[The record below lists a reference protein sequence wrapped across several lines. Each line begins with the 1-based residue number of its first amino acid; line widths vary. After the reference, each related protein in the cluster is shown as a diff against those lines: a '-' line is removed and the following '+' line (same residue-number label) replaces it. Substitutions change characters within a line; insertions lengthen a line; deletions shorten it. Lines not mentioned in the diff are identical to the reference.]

1 MRWWQLAVLL
11 GAMVLVL
18 GGVLVLVDT
27 VARFYNSVAT
37 LSPWLANGVLGI
49 GLLVAIALVGV
60 GGYYGWRFLRPR
72 RRPSRPVAPRHP
84 VEAASANL
92 TALHQQ
98 VAQIQ
103 DQVARQALQAR
114 AQALQSAMVEQEFT
128 VAVFGVGA
136 AGKTS
141 IINGLLEAEAGAVA
155 AAMGTTQAPQDF
167 HWSLPNLDRS
177 IRLIDTP
184 GIAEAGVAGTL
195 REQAAREIAAEAD
208 LIVFVIDDDLRQ
220 AEYAVLQT
228 LLAIGKRMVVVLNKA
243 DRWPEPDLEQLLER
257 LRSRLVPPLTDDD
270 VLAVA
275 ANPAP
280 VRQAGG
286 GWLQMRPNLLPLLA
300 RLADILRQEGE
311 LLMADNL
318 LLQSQRLGDK
328 ARQLLADQRQA
339 QADAIIDRYQ
349 WIGAGVIAVTP
360 LPGVDLLA
368 TAAINAQMVIELG
381 QVYGCEV
388 SFEEGKAL
396 ALSLAKTLTGLGLVK
411 GALELLAL
419 GLQTNVATVLAGRA
433 LQGVSGA
440 YLTRI
445 AGKSF
450 VEYFR
455 HHQSWGDGGMG
466 EVVAEQFRLNQR
478 EVVIK
483 QFIQQAMATVLPD
496 LQDELQRNTNNP
508 TNPPR
513 F

>member
-1 MRWWQLAVLL
+1 V
-11 GAMVLVL
+11 
-18 GGVLVLVDT
+18 
-27 VARFYNSVAT
+27 
-37 LSPWLANGVLGI
+37 
-49 GLLVAIALVGV
+49 
-60 GGYYGWRFLRPR
+60 
-72 RRPSRPVAPRHP
+72 
-84 VEAASANL
+84 
-92 TALHQQ
+92 
-98 VAQIQ
+98 
-103 DQVARQALQAR
+103 
-114 AQALQSAMVEQEFT
+114 
-128 VAVFGVGA
+128 
-136 AGKTS
+136 
-141 IINGLLEAEAGAVA
+141 
-155 AAMGTTQAPQDF
+155 
-167 HWSLPNLDRS
+167 
-177 IRLIDTP
+177 
-184 GIAEAGVAGTL
+184 
-195 REQAAREIAAEAD
+195 
-208 LIVFVIDDDLRQ
+208 
-220 AEYAVLQT
+220 
-228 LLAIGKRMVVVLNKA
+228 
-243 DRWPEPDLEQLLER
+243 LLER

-478 EVVIK
+478 EWPPLFPICKMKPKEIWRIGKIFQISRVDLGIMGILLPAIFVELASAVQIKTADVLFLQALPAAIDCSGVGRTHSIFTADAQIHLVRNAIVARSGIDHHRLTGQQSNGVLVIG
-483 QFIQQAMATVLPD
+483 FIRCLVGILQVHVDVQAISTFFRYNAGLKLIKVFAT
-496 LQDELQRNTNNP
+496 RNGPIGIPVCANAGQHNGGS
-508 TNPPR
+508 